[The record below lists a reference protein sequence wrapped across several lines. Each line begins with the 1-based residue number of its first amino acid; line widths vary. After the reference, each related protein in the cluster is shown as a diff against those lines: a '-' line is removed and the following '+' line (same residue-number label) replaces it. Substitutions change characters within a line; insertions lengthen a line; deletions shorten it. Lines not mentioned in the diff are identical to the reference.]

1 MYLFIMFSFFNL
13 TDLKIKKK
21 TQQKLCT
28 YTSVI
33 IITITTGAVL
43 LLDLPI
49 DPTIQQNP

>member
-1 MYLFIMFSFFNL
+1 MFSFFNL
-13 TDLKIKKK
+13 TDLKIYKK

-33 IITITTGAVL
+33 IITGAVL
-43 LLDLPI
+43 LVDLPI